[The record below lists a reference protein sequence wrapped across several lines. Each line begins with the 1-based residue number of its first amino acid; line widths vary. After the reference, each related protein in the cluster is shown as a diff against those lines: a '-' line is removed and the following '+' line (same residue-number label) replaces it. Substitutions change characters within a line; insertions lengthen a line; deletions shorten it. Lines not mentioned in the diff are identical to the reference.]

1 MNAVIVDLKGKK
13 AAALDENGNVIKIP
27 NANYAIGQKIRL
39 HAVSQKRAPSPKRIG
54 TVAAAAVLILSIGT
68 GTAYAMPYGTVSL
81 DADAAIE
88 YTINRFDRVLSV
100 RALNEEGE
108 AVLADLDDHS
118 LRFRPVEEAIN
129 STLEQQE
136 LSREG
141 APAVQIT
148 TKTRDEHHTERLQEH
163 LMDRISAAAP
173 PLEDTPEDSRRRE
186 GSSNREQNVGMM
198 PPDDDA
204 QMAPDMPQSGM
215 VENRQPEHDDFPDL
229 SQEKTA
235 PAVPPGEEH
244 SVPDHM
250 IPDSEHDDGKEPT
263 SGRAEPQDDFPDLS
277 QEKTAPA
284 VTPGEE
290 HSVPDHM
297 IPDSEHDDG
306 KEPPTGRAEPQGVAG
321 MQPLSDSEMAPPQQE
336 FSGMTSIPDSGGPP
350 PQK

>member
-27 NANYAIGQKIRL
+27 NANYAIGQKIQV
-39 HAVSQKRAPSPKRIG
+39 HAVSQKCAPSLKRFG
-54 TVAAAAVLILSIGT
+54 TVAAAAALILSIGT

-88 YTINRFDRVLSV
+88 YTINCFDRVLSV

-129 STLEQQE
+129 TTLEQQE

-163 LMDRISAAAP
+163 LMGRIPAAAP
-173 PLEDTPEDSRRRE
+173 PVEDTPDDSRRRE
-186 GSSNREQNVGMM
+186 GSDNREQDVGMA

-204 QMAPDMPQSGM
+204 QMAPDIPQSGM

-229 SQEKTA
+229 YQEKAA
-235 PAVPPGEEH
+235 PA
-244 SVPDHM
+244 M
-250 IPDSEHDDGKEPT
+250 
-263 SGRAEPQDDFPDLS
+263 
-277 QEKTAPA
+277 
-284 VTPGEE
+284 TPGEE
-290 HSVPDHM
+290 HSVSDHT
-297 IPDSEHDDG
+297 IPDSEHEDG
-306 KEPPTGRAEPQGVAG
+306 KEPPSGRTEPQGVAG
-321 MQPLSDSEMAPPQQE
+321 MQPPAGSEMEPPQQE
-336 FSGMTSIPDSGGPP
+336 FFGMPSMPDPGSPP
-350 PQK
+350 PHK

>member
-27 NANYAIGQKIRL
+27 NANYAIGQKIQL
-39 HAVSQKRAPSPKRIG
+39 HAVSQKRAPSLKRIG
-54 TVAAAAVLILSIGT
+54 TVAAAAALILSIGT

-129 STLEQQE
+129 TTLEQQE

-141 APAVQIT
+141 APALQIT

-163 LMDRISAAAP
+163 LMDRIPAAAP
-173 PLEDTPEDSRRRE
+173 PVENTPDDSRRRE
-186 GSSNREQNVGMM
+186 GSGNREQDVGMV
-198 PPDDDA
+198 PPDDDK
-204 QMAPDMPQSGM
+204 QIAPDIPQSGM
-215 VENRQPEHDDFPDL
+215 VENRQPE
-229 SQEKTA
+229 
-235 PAVPPGEEH
+235 
-244 SVPDHM
+244 
-250 IPDSEHDDGKEPT
+250 
-263 SGRAEPQDDFPDLS
+263 QDDFPDLY
-277 QEKTAPA
+277 QEKAAPA
-284 VTPGEE
+284 MTPSEE
-290 HSVPDHM
+290 HSVSDHT
-297 IPDSEHDDG
+297 IPDSEHEDG
-306 KEPPTGRAEPQGVAG
+306 KEPPADRAEPQGVAG
-321 MQPLSDSEMAPPQQE
+321 MQPPSDSETAPPQQE
-336 FSGMTSIPDSGGPP
+336 FFGMPSMPGPGGPP

>member
-27 NANYAIGQKIRL
+27 NANYAIGQKIQL
-39 HAVSQKRAPSPKRIG
+39 HAVSQKRAPSLKRIG
-54 TVAAAAVLILSIGT
+54 TVAAAAALILSIGT

-129 STLEQQE
+129 TTLEQQE

-141 APAVQIT
+141 APALQIT

-163 LMDRISAAAP
+163 LMDRIPAAAP
-173 PLEDTPEDSRRRE
+173 PVEDTPDDSRRRE
-186 GSSNREQNVGMM
+186 GSGNREQDVGMV
-198 PPDDDA
+198 PPDDDK
-204 QMAPDMPQSGM
+204 QIAPDIPQSGM
-215 VENRQPEHDDFPDL
+215 VENRQPEQDDFPDPY
-229 SQEKTA
+229 QEKTA
-235 PAVPPGEEH
+235 PAMTPSEEH
-244 SVPDHM
+244 SVSDHT
-250 IPDSEHDDGKEPT
+250 IPDSEHE
-263 SGRAEPQDDFPDLS
+263 
-277 QEKTAPA
+277 
-284 VTPGEE
+284 
-290 HSVPDHM
+290 
-297 IPDSEHDDG
+297 DG
-306 KEPPTGRAEPQGVAG
+306 KEPPADRAEPQGVAG
-321 MQPLSDSEMAPPQQE
+321 MQPPSDSETAPPQQE
-336 FSGMTSIPDSGGPP
+336 FFGMPSMPGPGGPP

>member
-1 MNAVIVDLKGKK
+1 MDAVIVDLKGKK

-39 HAVSQKRAPSPKRIG
+39 QAVSQKRVPSLKRIG
-54 TVAAAAVLILSIGT
+54 TVAAAAALILSIGT

-108 AVLADLDDHS
+108 AVLADLDGHS

-129 STLEQQE
+129 TTLEQEE

-163 LMDRISAAAP
+163 LMDRIPAAAP
-173 PLEDTPEDSRRRE
+173 PVEDTPDDSRRRE
-186 GSSNREQNVGMM
+186 SSGSREQDVGMAS
-198 PPDDDA
+198 PGDDS
-204 QMAPDMPQSGM
+204 QMAPDIPQSGM
-215 VENRQPEHDDFPDL
+215 VENRQPE
-229 SQEKTA
+229 
-235 PAVPPGEEH
+235 
-244 SVPDHM
+244 
-250 IPDSEHDDGKEPT
+250 
-263 SGRAEPQDDFPDLS
+263 QDDFADLY
-277 QEKTAPA
+277 QEKPAPA
-284 VTPGEE
+284 MTPGEE
-290 HSVPDHM
+290 HSVPDHT

-306 KEPPTGRAEPQGVAG
+306 SELPSDRAEPQGAAG
-321 MQPLSDSEMAPPQQE
+321 MQPPADSEMAPPQQE
-336 FSGMTSIPDSGGPP
+336 FFGMPGMPGPGGPP
-350 PQK
+350 SQK

>member
-1 MNAVIVDLKGKK
+1 MNAVIVDLKGKN
-13 AAALDENGNVIKIP
+13 AAALDEHGNVIKIP
-27 NANYAIGQKIRL
+27 NANYAIGQKVRL
-39 HAVSQKRAPSPKRIG
+39 HAVSQKHAPSLKRIG
-54 TVAAAAVLILSIGT
+54 TVAAAAALILSIGT

-129 STLEQQE
+129 TTLEQQE

-163 LMDRISAAAP
+163 LMDRIPAAAP
-173 PLEDTPEDSRRRE
+173 PVEDPPEDSRRRE
-186 GSSNREQNVGMM
+186 GSGSREQDVGMV

-204 QMAPDMPQSGM
+204 QMVPDIPQSGM
-215 VENRQPEHDDFPDL
+215 VENRQPEHDDSPDL
-229 SQEKTA
+229 YQEKA
-235 PAVPPGEEH
+235 
-244 SVPDHM
+244 
-250 IPDSEHDDGKEPT
+250 
-263 SGRAEPQDDFPDLS
+263 
-277 QEKTAPA
+277 APA

-290 HSVPDHM
+290 HSVSNYT
-297 IPDSEHDDG
+297 IPDSEHEDG
-306 KEPPTGRAEPQGVAG
+306 KEPPSGRAEPQGVAG
-321 MQPLSDSEMAPPQQE
+321 MQAPAESEMEPPQQD
-336 FSGMTSIPDSGGPP
+336 FFGIPSMPDPGGPP
-350 PQK
+350 PQ

>member
-27 NANYAIGQKIRL
+27 NANYAIGQKIQL
-39 HAVSQKRAPSPKRIG
+39 HAVSQKRAPSLKRIG

-129 STLEQQE
+129 TTLEQQE

-141 APAVQIT
+141 APALQIT

-163 LMDRISAAAP
+163 LMDRIPAAAP
-173 PLEDTPEDSRRRE
+173 PVENTPDDSRRRE
-186 GSSNREQNVGMM
+186 GSGNREQ
-198 PPDDDA
+198 
-204 QMAPDMPQSGM
+204 
-215 VENRQPEHDDFPDL
+215 EPEHDDFPDL
-229 SQEKTA
+229 YQEKAAT
-235 PAVPPGEEH
+235 AVPPSEEH
-244 SVPDHM
+244 SVSDHM
-250 IPDSEHDDGKEPT
+250 IPDSG
-263 SGRAEPQDDFPDLS
+263 
-277 QEKTAPA
+277 
-284 VTPGEE
+284 
-290 HSVPDHM
+290 
-297 IPDSEHDDG
+297 HDDG
-306 KEPPTGRAEPQGVAG
+306 KEPPSGRAEPQGVAG
-321 MQPLSDSEMAPPQQE
+321 MQPPSDSETAPPQQE
-336 FSGMTSIPDSGGPP
+336 FFGMPSMPGPGGPP